1 MFNLTTMD
9 TKTDWRGGPRTSRR
23 GRRGARRIDYNA
35 LAAVEYRRAL
45 RSALAA
51 HAETRLR
58 VF

>member
-1 MFNLTTMD
+1 MFNLTTKD

-23 GRRGARRIDYNA
+23 GRRGADRIDYNA
-35 LAAVEYRRAL
+35 LATLEYRRSL

-51 HAETRLR
+51 RAETRLR